1 MPTLED
7 YRHTHGELRQMIEDL
22 RSLLTPEQLRIR
34 PNAKTA
40 YELLCDLGTKVRSH
54 LADEDR
60 SLYPT
65 LLIHEDPKV
74 KSIAWGFIS
83 GEKPLRK
90 TFDDYHKHWLKN
102 CDFNFTED
110 FLAETH
116 EIFDMV
122 DKRIDREEQ
131 VLFPKLIEIGIFTDR
146 SRKSDASA
154 FKTSV

>member
-1 MPTLED
+1 MGLHQ
-7 YRHTHGELRQMIEDL
+7 RGEAFAQ
-22 RSLLTPEQLRIR
+22 
-34 PNAKTA
+34 
-40 YELLCDLGTKVRSH
+40 
-54 LADEDR
+54 
-60 SLYPT
+60 
-65 LLIHEDPKV
+65 
-74 KSIAWGFIS
+74 
-83 GEKPLRK
+83 

-146 SRKSDASA
+146 SRKGDTGSLNP
-154 FKTSV
+154 SV